1 MEFFSPEHDFYFTGT
16 DKGTS
21 IMEFWQQIH
30 GARDESF
37 GCHLASAGY
46 VDSDS
51 FSADC
56 SRYRHDFQIIYLH
69 RGTGEARLNGAW
81 VPLGG
86 GSLLFYRP
94 MEFQEYRFAPEKDR
108 ELFWLYFD
116 RVEAADVADRF
127 QIPAGNLFSVGDPSE
142 IRFLFRKITEEL
154 SEERPGKALM
164 LSLYTGQLLLMIAR
178 CTVPAPIPEKSDA
191 QNHEEAVR
199 SVCRDMEI
207 NFVSF
212 VKVEEYA
219 SRCGLSK
226 TQFIKLFRRIT
237 GTTPI
242 AYRQRIRLET
252 AGKMLRTTE
261 LSVQEVSAKAGF
273 QDPLYFSRVFREKTG
288 LSPSKY
294 RKQNAVRKT
303 NPDK

>member
-1 MEFFSPEHDFYFTGT
+1 
-16 DKGTS
+16 
-21 IMEFWQQIH
+21 MEFWQQIH
-30 GARDESF
+30 SARDESF
-37 GCHLASAGY
+37 SCHLASAGY

-56 SRYRHDFQIIYLH
+56 ARYRHDFQIIYLR
-69 RGTGEARLNGAW
+69 RGTGAARLNGAW
-81 VPLGG
+81 VPLGE

-94 MEFQEYRFAPEKDR
+94 MEYQEYRFAPEKDR

-116 RVEAADVADRF
+116 HIAEAEVADWF
-127 QIPAGNLFSVGDPSE
+127 QIPAGNLFFVEDPSE
-142 IRFLFRKITEEL
+142 IHAVFRKIMEEL
-154 SEERPGKALM
+154 SEERQGKALM
-164 LSLYTGQLLLMIAR
+164 LSLYTGQLLILLSR
-178 CTVPAPIPEKSDA
+178 CAVPAPIPEKTNA
-191 QNHEEAVR
+191 RNHEEAVR

-207 NFVSF
+207 HSASY

-219 SRCGLSK
+219 ARCGLSK

-242 AYRQRIRLET
+242 AYRQKIRLEK

-261 LSVQEVSAKAGF
+261 WSIQEVSAKAGF

-294 RKQNAVRKT
+294 RKQNAVGKT